1 MNGTWKSFAA
11 PKFLERILAIMK
23 SAATASISQFRR
35 LVALVLSVC
44 LLLGHT
50 AGAIAQTVPDIEP
63 PKVTLEVVESS
74 PADLSQVFT
83 LQASDDIGLG
93 DVSLHYRRNGEN
105 AFKRVLMQPIGDT
118 GYFSVAVDTDPND
131 LREFLYY
138 AQALDLT
145 GNRTVEGFAF
155 DPFIR
160 TITESDVTALTQQ
173 TNPAPVATD
182 SPAAAVVVA
191 KTASDTVQ
199 PEVNNT
205 RRWIY
210 VALGVLAAGALASQ
224 LGGSS
229 GGGESI
235 DPSGN
240 PAVPLTVIIRDP
252 LP

>member
-23 SAATASISQFRR
+23 SAATASISQFSR
-35 LVALVLSVC
+35 LVAIVLCVC
-44 LLLGHT
+44 LSLGHT

-105 AFKRVLMQPIGDT
+105 AFTRVLMQPIGDT

-138 AQALDLT
+138 VQALDLT

-155 DPFIR
+155 DPFVR
-160 TITESDVTALTQQ
+160 TITESDVTAITQQ
-173 TNPAPVATD
+173 TNPAPAATD

-229 GGGESI
+229 GGGEST